1 MFSSTRTPVVY
12 VVDDDPD
19 VLNSL
24 GFLLENDGFEVRT
37 FRSGEALLSVPTAG
51 SADCFVIDY
60 RMPSMSGIE
69 LAELLRNRKIDAPI
83 ILITGYPGQNIRANA
98 AASGIWRVLFKPLV
112 DESLTTH
119 IWNAI
124 NAGRLPAEFP

>member
-19 VLNSL
+19 VLTSL

-37 FRSGEALLSVPTAG
+37 FRSGEALLSTPTAT
-51 SADCFVIDY
+51 SADCFVIDD
-60 RMPSMSGIE
+60 RMQSMTGIE
-69 LAELLRNRKIDAPI
+69 LADLLRSRKIDAPI
-83 ILITGYPGQNIRANA
+83 ILITGYFGQNIRANA
-98 AASGIWRVLFKPLV
+98 AAAGISHVLFKPAV

-124 NAGRLPAEFP
+124 NARRPPCS